1 MNFPAGLWVTI
12 CFFLSLIFMTPLDSM
27 AAFERMGI
35 GADVCGMSIIGVSQI
50 DPLFIPFTNPA
61 AEPGREGWSFS
72 TFYSRRYNMR
82 DLAHMSLS
90 FSATGGKI
98 LWSLGGEKFGN
109 DVYSEE
115 LAVLGMGFPV
125 TGRTRIG
132 YAVKFYRLR
141 IQGYGEAI
149 TPGFDAAWF
158 SSPIENI
165 QFGAVW
171 RGLNRPELG
180 TSSVKVPSGLIV
192 GLGGSFT
199 DRVMWTVEGNRTI
212 VTGEGIGF
220 GFVFTV
226 SRPLK
231 VRMGYRRGIGEYSLG
246 TTLHLSL
253 FRWDYAFSFH
263 PVLGTSH
270 YFTLSLGNRFLPLS
284 FP

>member
-1 MNFPAGLWVTI
+1 MNFPVKLWI
-12 CFFLSLIFMTPLDSM
+12 AIRFLLPLIFMTPVDSM

-61 AEPGREGWSFS
+61 TEPVREGWSFS

-82 DLAHMSLS
+82 DLTHMSLS
-90 FSATGGKI
+90 FSATGGRI

-109 DVYSEE
+109 DIYSEE

-125 TGRTRIG
+125 TGRTRMG
-132 YAVKFYRLR
+132 FAVRLHRLR
-141 IQGYGEAI
+141 IQGYGEAFA
-149 TPGFDAAWF
+149 PGFDAAWF
-158 SSPIENI
+158 SMPIENL
-165 QFGAVW
+165 QFGVVW

-180 TSSVKVPSGLIV
+180 SSSIKVPSGLIV

-199 DRVMWTVEGNRTI
+199 DRIMWTVEGNRTI
-212 VTGEGIGF
+212 VTGGGVGF
-220 GFVFTV
+220 GFAYNV

-231 VRMGYRRGIGEYSLG
+231 VRMGYRRETGEYSLG

-263 PVLGTSH
+263 PVLGTTH
-270 YFTLSLGNRFLPLS
+270 YFTISLGNRFLPPS